1 MISLDVIPNAFLLGA
16 IICLVIAILVYWL
29 AKSNKISD
37 IITISIEN
45 VIRDVSED
53 VELQKKLYQLGGIM
67 GNGVK
72 SGLGLQTRGGKFKIE
87 DLLMGLA
94 SKFLGGNQEQPI
106 NSEKTLL

>member
-1 MISLDVIPNAFLLGA
+1 MSLDMISDAFLWAA
-16 IICLVIAILVYWL
+16 IIALSVVLLVYWL
-29 AKSNKISD
+29 LKSHKIED
-37 IITISIEN
+37 VITNSIEN

-72 SGLGLQTRGGKFKIE
+72 AGVGLTTKGGKFKFE
-87 DLLMGLA
+87 DLAMGLL
-94 SKFLGGNQEQPI
+94 SKYLVGNQEQPI